1 MIAPLSR
8 RASTLIPSNPASV
21 SMARISPT
29 GAAPAIHPVSASTFS
44 ATSFGIAWGFGPGV
58 RHCWPGCH
66 ASVLGRSGVPQGTTR
81 TSAAV
86 TGGTYT
92 VAVFPD
98 VAWMYGAPRLQT
110 PSVVTNEPASVT
122 CPAPADSEPAGV
134 PCR

>member
-1 MIAPLSR
+1 MTRP
-8 RASTLIPSNPASV
+8 STPDPPVITTVRPETSNIGSAVP
-21 SMARISPT
+21 
-29 GAAPAIHPVSASTFS
+29 GAACVIVGPAAMRLSWEVGAL
-44 ATSFGIAWGFGPGV
+44 A
-58 RHCWPGCH
+58 
-66 ASVLGRSGVPQGTTR
+66 QGTTR

-98 VAWMYGAPRLQT
+98 VACMYGAPRFQT
-110 PSVVTNEPASVT
+110 PSVVTVEPASVT